1 MFIEYIINTKCA
13 NYSQEE
19 VRGGL
24 SYNNVKKKGSC
35 MTLFDALF
43 LGALEG
49 VTEFLP
55 VSSTGHLILASQLLG
70 LEQTNAH
77 KAFEVAIQLGSI
89 LAVLFLYAKD
99 LIKDKTLWI
108 KLAVAFIPTGV
119 LGFLFYKQIKS
130 LFGVETVS
138 IMLIA
143 GGIIFLIVEYFRR
156 DKAIDSGKDLSEL
169 TYKEAFFIG
178 IFQSLSMIPGTSR
191 SGATIIGGLFL
202 GLKRK
207 SAAEFSFLLAIPTM
221 MIATAYDLIKHRH
234 EMIVDDYSMLAVA
247 FVTAFVFAFFTVKLF
262 VGFVSRHT
270 FVPFAIYR
278 IIVGLI
284 FFYFVASMPV

>member
-1 MFIEYIINTKCA
+1 
-13 NYSQEE
+13 
-19 VRGGL
+19 
-24 SYNNVKKKGSC
+24 
-35 MTLFDALF
+35 MTLFDSIL

-55 VSSTGHLILASQLLG
+55 VSSTGHLILASHLLG
-70 LEQTNAH
+70 IEQTDAH

-99 LIKDKTLWI
+99 LIRDKTLWI
-108 KLAVAFIPTGV
+108 KLAIAFVPTGA
-119 LGFLFYKQIKS
+119 LGFLFYKQIKA

-143 GGIIFLIVEYFRR
+143 GGIVFLAVEYFRR
-156 DKAIDSGKDLSEL
+156 DKAIDEGKELAELS
-169 TYKEAFFIG
+169 YMQAFWIG
-178 IFQSLSMIPGTSR
+178 VFQSLSMVPGTSR
-191 SGATIIGGLFL
+191 SGATIIGGLLL

-221 MIATAYDLIKHRH
+221 MVATAYDLYKHH
-234 EMIVDDYSMLAVA
+234 DTMIVNDWSMLAVA
-247 FVTAFVFAFFTVKLF
+247 FVTAFVFAFVTVKAFVTF
-262 VGFVSRHT
+262 VGRHT

-278 IIVGLI
+278 ILVGVA
-284 FFYFVASMPV
+284 FFYLIS

>member
-1 MFIEYIINTKCA
+1 
-13 NYSQEE
+13 
-19 VRGGL
+19 
-24 SYNNVKKKGSC
+24 
-35 MTLFDALF
+35 MTLFDALI

-49 VTEFLP
+49 VSEFLP
-55 VSSTGHLILASQLLG
+55 ISSTGHLILASQLLG
-70 LEQTNAH
+70 IEQTTAH

-89 LAVLFLYAKD
+89 LAVLFLYAKN
-99 LIKDKTLWI
+99 LMKDKTLWI
-108 KLAVAFIPTGV
+108 KLAVAFLPTGV
-119 LGFLFYKQIKS
+119 LGFLFYKHIKA

-143 GGIIFLIVEYFRR
+143 GGVVFLAVEYFRR
-156 DKAIDSGKDLSEL
+156 DKAIDEGKELDEL
-169 TYKEAFFIG
+169 TYKEAFLIG

-221 MIATAYDLIKHRH
+221 IIATAYDLIKHRDA
-234 EMIVDDYSMLAVA
+234 MIVDDYTMLIVA
-247 FVTAFVFAFFTVKLF
+247 FVTAFIFALATVKLF

-278 IIVGLI
+278 IIVGVI
-284 FFYFVASMPV
+284 FFYFVGTMPV

>member
-1 MFIEYIINTKCA
+1 
-13 NYSQEE
+13 
-19 VRGGL
+19 
-24 SYNNVKKKGSC
+24 
-35 MTLFDALF
+35 MTLFDSLL

-70 LEQTNAH
+70 ITQTDAH
-77 KAFEVAIQLGSI
+77 KAFEVSIQLGSI
-89 LAVLFLYAKD
+89 LAVLFLYFQR
-99 LIKDKTLWI
+99 LLQDKMLWFKI
-108 KLAVAFIPTGV
+108 GIAFLPTGV
-119 LGFLFYKQIKS
+119 LGFLFYKHIKA

-143 GGIIFLIVEYFRR
+143 GGIVFLIVEYVRR
-156 DKAIDSGKDLSEL
+156 NKAVEEGEDLSEL
-169 TYKEAFFIG
+169 TLKQAFIIG
-178 IFQSLSMIPGTSR
+178 LFQSFSMVPGTSR

-202 GLKRK
+202 GLNRK

-221 MIATAYDLIKHRH
+221 IIATAYDLIKHRDV
-234 EMIVDDYSMLAVA
+234 MVVDDWSMLIVA
-247 FVTAFVFAFFTVKLF
+247 FVTAFVFAFATVKLF

-270 FVPFAIYR
+270 FVSFAIYR

-284 FFYFVASMPV
+284 FFYLISALPA

>member
-1 MFIEYIINTKCA
+1 
-13 NYSQEE
+13 
-19 VRGGL
+19 
-24 SYNNVKKKGSC
+24 
-35 MTLFDALF
+35 MTLFDSLL

-55 VSSTGHLILASQLLG
+55 VSSTGHLILASHILG
-70 LEQTNAH
+70 LEQTDAH

-108 KLAVAFIPTGV
+108 KLAVAFVPTGV
-119 LGFLFYKQIKS
+119 LGFLFYKHIKA

-138 IMLIA
+138 FMLIA
-143 GGIIFLIVEYFRR
+143 GGVVFLAVEYFRR
-156 DKAIDSGKDLSEL
+156 DKTVDEGKELSAL
-169 TYKEAFFIG
+169 SYKEAFYIG
-178 IFQSLSMIPGTSR
+178 LFQSISMIPGTSR
-191 SGATIIGGLFL
+191 SGATIIGGLLL

-221 MIATAYDLIKHRH
+221 AIATAYDLFKHRH
-234 EMIVDDYSMLAVA
+234 EMVVDDWSMLAVA
-247 FVTAFVFAFFTVKLF
+247 FVTAFIFAFFTVKLF
-262 VGFVSRHT
+262 VTFVSRHT

-278 IIVGLI
+278 ILI
-284 FFYFVASMPV
+284 GILFLFIITNIAA